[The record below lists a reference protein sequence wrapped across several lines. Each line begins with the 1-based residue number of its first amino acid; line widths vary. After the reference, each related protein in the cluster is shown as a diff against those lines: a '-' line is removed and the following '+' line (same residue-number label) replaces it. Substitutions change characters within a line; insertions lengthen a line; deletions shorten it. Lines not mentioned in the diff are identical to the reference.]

1 MNFRRENLKALR
13 LRRERLEFYEQESVD
28 VKNSVKKKARMFKY
42 LKFKISKLLK
52 YEQGKSVHNTI
63 HKNCDHG

>member
-1 MNFRRENLKALR
+1 MNFWR
-13 LRRERLEFYEQESVD
+13 ESVTIETRTFKFCEEESVN

-52 YEQGKSVHNTI
+52 CEQGKRVYNTI